1 MRGDSILDNAPPRS
15 HRYKCSNWDLA
26 VIFFPLFHALE
37 PQRVIRIGGC
47 LTVYIDY
54 DERQDHFFWVDLI
67 NSPQS
72 FYGVRRL
79 INVCSPLTDMREQL
93 REKSRAHCVGT
104 LVIPV
109 DRLSRFIGG
118 NRANAEFPA
127 RIHGSNRH
135 IFSRRAFS
143 EFSIATYHQRG
154 RLLKSARGKD
164 TSRRVYT
171 PKGWSFALCL
181 VKVCLSNWPT
191 SLNNIE

>member
-1 MRGDSILDNAPPRS
+1 MCHPVRILVFHFDAIGPAFRPIRP
-15 HRYKCSNWDLA
+15 HRYKCSNWELA

-54 DERQDHFFWVDLI
+54 DERPDHFFWVALI

-72 FYGVRRL
+72 FYEVRRR

-109 DRLSRFIGG
+109 DRLSRFIGETG
-118 NRANAEFPA
+118 PTRNSRREFMGQ
-127 RIHGSNRH
+127 ID
-135 IFSRRAFS
+135 IFFYRRAFS
-143 EFSIATYHQRG
+143 EFSKATYHLRG

-164 TSRRVYT
+164 TLSRVCT
-171 PKGWSFALCL
+171 PK
-181 VKVCLSNWPT
+181 P
-191 SLNNIE
+191 